1 MDSKPFS
8 APAPSTDS
16 KPETSG
22 VTEIKPPA
30 TVTVNST
37 PYNEY
42 QTSQNSML
50 NSTNPAVQTI
60 NVTQPGGGGKTVSN
74 VFLIIGAVV
83 IIIGFL
89 FIGLGAASF
98 PDISEVKDAKVDR
111 VNPLLEDTIVF
122 TSDGETTNE
131 TFEFSTDVWYNVRAA
146 QGITI
151 NSISILDENNNT
163 LFSESEC
170 QDSNLGD
177 EVNDCKDYASYDIGN
192 IDWERFY
199 DDKSTILVNATININ
214 ATGEVTIHNLDL
226 DEFWIPLGV
235 ALEDVDA
242 QYYGGPIVMIMLGGC
257 ASCCIAPIGF
267 LVGLVIRFA

>member
-8 APAPSTDS
+8 APASSTDS

-30 TVTVNST
+30 TVIVNST
-37 PYNEY
+37 PNNEY
-42 QTSQNSML
+42 QTPQNSIL

-60 NVTQPGGGGKTVSN
+60 NVSQPGGGGKTVSN

-98 PDISEVKDAKVDR
+98 PDFSEVKDAKVDL

-192 IDWERFY
+192 LDWARQQ
-199 DDKSTILVNATININ
+199 STSGLVNATININ
-214 ATGEVTIHNLDL
+214 ATGEVTIHNLDW
-226 DEFWIPLGV
+226 DEFWVPLGV
-235 ALEDVDA
+235 ALEDIDA
-242 QYYGGPIVMIMLGGC
+242 QYYGGPIVMIMVGGC
-257 ASCCIAPIGF
+257 ASCCVAPIGF
-267 LVGLVIRFA
+267 LVGLVTRFA